1 MELLYSSHFRKLA
14 NLKPTFRRNF
24 IDEVD
29 WSEQLVGIKGAR
41 GVGKTTL
48 LLQHIKETYGN
59 SRECLYVS
67 LDDVTFSYNNIV
79 ELAADFW
86 AKGGKA
92 IYFDEVHKYNNWSQE
107 LKNIYDSYPGLKV
120 VFTSS
125 SLLHIHSG
133 SADLSRRAVVYQ
145 MYGLSFREFLEIE
158 TAIKFEKYTLQQL
171 TNGHTDIAAG
181 LIAQIK
187 PLAWFANYL
196 RYGYYPYYLQNKRNF
211 SAKLASAISLTLE
224 VDLPWLMNVD
234 VRHLNKLK
242 RLLYILANNV
252 PFKPNISKLAESL
265 DLSRNTV
272 SLYLSYLQEAEII
285 RMLYATGKGYNTLTK
300 PEKVYLWHPNLNF
313 TLAQENTDPGNM
325 REAFFAS
332 QLGVAATIEAPVQ
345 GDFLVNS
352 KYTFEVGGKNKTTEQ
367 LKNIPDSY
375 VAADDI
381 EIGFDRKIPL
391 WMFGFLY

>member
-1 MELLYSSHFRKLA
+1 MELLYSNHFRKLA

-48 LLQHIKETYGN
+48 LLQYIKETYGN

-67 LDDVTFSYNNIV
+67 LDDVTFSYKNIV

-86 AKGGKA
+86 NKGGKVLF
-92 IYFDEVHKYNNWSQE
+92 FDEVHKYSNWSQE
-107 LKNIYDSYPGLKV
+107 LKNIYDTYPGLKV

-158 TAIKFEKYTLQQL
+158 TGNKFEKYTIEQIISEHTNIVTQL
-171 TNGHTDIAAG
+171 VAK
-181 LIAQIK
+181 IK

-211 SAKLASAISLTLE
+211 SAKLASAINLTLE

-242 RLLYILANNV
+242 RLLYILATNV

-265 DLSRNTV
+265 DLARPTV
-272 SLYLSYLQEAEII
+272 SQYLSYLQEAEII
-285 RMLYATGKGYNTLTK
+285 RMMYATGKGYNTLAK
-300 PEKVYLWHPNLNF
+300 PEKVYLWHPNLNY
-313 TLAQENTDPGNM
+313 TLANNNTDPGNM

-332 QLGVAATIEAPVQ
+332 MVGLTTTIEAPIT
-345 GDFLVNS
+345 GDFFVGG

-381 EIGFDRKIPL
+381 EFGFDRKIPL
-391 WMFGFLY
+391 WLFGFLY